1 MSIDILKVVIF
12 ALMGGYAT
20 FLANRTIAVYHDGL
34 RPIMPDFISGKV
46 SHREMLG
53 ISFAISIG
61 FITGFAMP
69 ITMAT
74 GIIVVH
80 IVLLAADIIGVSVK
94 NSVVSVVLGTLW
106 GGAVPVL
113 LDTIIV
119 LFDMLPVS
127 FLDALASVGDPIVAA
142 FVAFP
147 AITVAYQFG
156 KKKGFFTFAVSLLG
170 RIVIEFVNPVIIA
183 GNEVSLSAE
192 GIAML
197 CGMVCLIAFA
207 ATDKSRGVDL
217 GDSLFADNVA
227 RIRGNIKY
235 LIPMGIIISIAAN
248 YHWIAGEPIA
258 AAVLAK
264 GDIASA
270 AIVAFVQAV
279 AFLPLVITTALV
291 SGVYATN
298 GWCDWLEGFGYI
310 APNPIVAGALGGL
323 AMGVEVLSLNKI
335 GSFLNRFPALKMSGD
350 NIRTAMTMILEVAL
364 LVGGINAGSQIWGAT
379 GIFIVV
385 GLYVLNEVLNR
396 PVIKMAAAPLAAII
410 VGILANVAAVLGILP
425 M

>member
-1 MSIDILKVVIF
+1 MGIDILKMVIF

-20 FLANRTIAVYHDGL
+20 FLANKTIAVYHDGL
-34 RPIMPDFISGKV
+34 RPIMPDFISGKIN
-46 SHREMLG
+46 HREMLG

-69 ITMAT
+69 ITLAT
-74 GIIVVH
+74 GIIVIH
-80 IVLLAADIIGVSVK
+80 IVLLTADIIGVSIKQTVIA
-94 NSVVSVVLGTLW
+94 VALGTLW
-106 GGAVPVL
+106 GGIVPFL
-113 LDTIIV
+113 LNTIIHV
-119 LFDMLPVS
+119 FGLLPVN

-156 KKKGFFTFAVSLLG
+156 KKKGLLTFVVSLLG
-170 RIVIEFVNPVIIA
+170 RVIVEFVNPVTIA
-183 GNEVSLSAE
+183 GNEVALSAE

-197 CGMVCLIAFA
+197 CGMICLIAFA
-207 ATDKSRGVDL
+207 AADKTRGADL

-227 RIRGNIKY
+227 RIKGNIKY
-235 LIPMGIIISIAAN
+235 LIPMGVIISVAAN

-264 GDIASA
+264 GDVASA
-270 AIVAFVQAV
+270 AIVAFVQAI

-310 APNPIVAGALGGL
+310 APNPLVAGVLGGA
-323 AMGVEVLSLNKI
+323 AMGVEVLSLDKI

-364 LVGGINAGSQIWGAT
+364 LVGGINAGSQIWGGT
-379 GIFIVV
+379 GIFMVA
-385 GLYVLNEVLNR
+385 GLYVLNEVLGR
-396 PVIKMAAAPLAAII
+396 PVIKMAAAPLAAIV
-410 VGILANVAAVLGILP
+410 VGILANLAAVIGVLP
-425 M
+425 V